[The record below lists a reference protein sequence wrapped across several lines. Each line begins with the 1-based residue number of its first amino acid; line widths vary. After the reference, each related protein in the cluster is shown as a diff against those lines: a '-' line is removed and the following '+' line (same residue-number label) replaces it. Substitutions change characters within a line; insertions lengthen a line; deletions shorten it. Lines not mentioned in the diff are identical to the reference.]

1 MRRLIPI
8 LLILTLIPLASA
20 IEVIEETTKTYSI
33 PDINGADISIVR
45 SNYDPLPAEPGKYV
59 DIWITIQNYGS
70 KEVKNSY
77 LKLNPEY
84 PFYLTGKDTGVEYIK
99 TLQPGGLKILE
110 YRLLVDEQAIGSD
123 YPLELKFCQ
132 DEFCENSVKTVKTS
146 ITVNTGGK
154 PRLEI
159 GIDDYEL
166 FTPGALGKI
175 IITAVNKGKLGIQF
189 LTIEVL
195 DTADYD
201 VISVP
206 RKYLGELETDDFERE
221 TYQIYVNPELG
232 NSKEVPIKLKI
243 EYSDSN
249 YKNYNSDEEVTF
261 NVFTESDAKRIGL
274 MEKSSSSLY
283 IILLLI
289 LAFFGYR
296 KLRRR
301 KRRNAT

>member
-1 MRRLIPI
+1 MRKIISI
-8 LLILTLIPLASA
+8 LLILVILPLASA
-20 IEVIEETTKTYSI
+20 IGFVEDTTSTYTI
-33 PDINGADISIVR
+33 PEIHGKDISIVR
-45 SNYDPLPAEPGKYV
+45 SNYNPLPAEPGKYV
-59 DIWITIQNYGS
+59 DIWITVQNYGDS
-70 KEVKNSY
+70 EIKNSY

-84 PFYLTGKDTGVEYIK
+84 PFYFTGKDTGVEYIK
-99 TLQPGGLKILE
+99 SLQPGGLKILE

-132 DEFCENSVKTVKTS
+132 DEFCENRVKTVKTS

-166 FTPGALGKI
+166 FTPGTLGKI

-195 DTADYD
+195 DTDDYD

-221 TYQIYVNPELG
+221 TYQIYVNPDIS

-249 YKNYNSDEEVTF
+249 YKNYNSEEEVTF
-261 NVFTESDAKRIGL
+261 NVFTENDAKRIGL

-289 LAFFGYR
+289 LGFFGYR

-301 KRRNAT
+301 MRRNVT

>member
-1 MRRLIPI
+1 MRKLISI

-20 IEVIEETTKTYSI
+20 IEVIEGTTTTHSI
-33 PDINGADISIVR
+33 PMVDGKDITIER

-59 DIWITIQNYGS
+59 DIWITVQNYGNS
-70 KEVKNSY
+70 EIKNAY

-99 TLQPGGLKILE
+99 SLQPGGLKILE
-110 YRLLVDEQAIGSD
+110 YRLLVDDQALGSD

-132 DEFCENSVKTVKTS
+132 DEFCETSVKTVKSS

-154 PRLEI
+154 PILEI
-159 GIDDYEL
+159 GIDDYDL
-166 FTPGALGKI
+166 FTPGALGKL
-175 IITAVNKGKLGIQF
+175 IITAVNKGKIGIQF

-195 DTADYD
+195 DTEDYN

-221 TYQIYVNPELG
+221 TYQIYINPDIRD
-232 NSKEVPIKLKI
+232 SKEVPIKLKI

-249 YKNYNSDEEVTF
+249 YKNYNSAEEVTF

-274 MEKSSSSLY
+274 MEKSSSSFY
-283 IILLLI
+283 ILLL
-289 LAFFGYR
+289 LLLSFFGYR

-301 KRRNAT
+301 KRRNVA